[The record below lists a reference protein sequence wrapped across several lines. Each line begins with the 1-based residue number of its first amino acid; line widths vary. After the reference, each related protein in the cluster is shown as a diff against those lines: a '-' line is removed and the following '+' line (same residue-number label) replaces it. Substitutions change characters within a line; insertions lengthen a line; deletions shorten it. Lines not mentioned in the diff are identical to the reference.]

1 MRCASLRQVVRPQGE
16 EASLPEMQVPKVQVL
31 PFKAAATPASAPT
44 AAAARGLIAPTAA
57 RGCLATAAL
66 IIAAAAARA
75 TADLCATMR
84 HAPG

>member
-1 MRCASLRQVVRPQGE
+1 MRGASLRQVVRPQGE

-57 RGCLATAAL
+57 RALATAAL